1 MKLINWILILNRFFF
16 FERAK
21 IIVFFFSFEYGLCI
35 CADRQTDRQTDRRA
49 KTRVNQIRGER
60 RKKKEKMLPVEK
72 VESFV
77 FC

>member
-35 CADRQTDRQTDRRA
+35 CADRRA

-60 RKKKEKMLPVEK
+60 RKKKRKDVACRKSRKFRFLLINYRL
-72 VESFV
+72 
-77 FC
+77 